1 MITIKNFRLTIPAI
15 PLVLPSEIRLP
26 LRTPQIQPFAKKKMP
41 KDNSIQSVLIIGSG
55 PIIIGQAC
63 EFDYSG
69 TQAARSLR
77 EEGIKVTLI
86 NSNPATIMT
95 DPMMA
100 DKVYLLPLTVE
111 SIEQILQESEA
122 SGNRIDAV
130 LPTMGGQTAL
140 NLAKEAED
148 LGLWNQYNVKL
159 IGVDIKAIDKAED
172 REKFRQW
179 MIDLGVNVAQAKT
192 ANSFLEGKEF
202 AQEIGFPLVIRP
214 SFTLGGTGGGFVHDK
229 EELDEALNR
238 GLQASPIHEVLVEKA
253 VLGWKE
259 FELELLRDAA
269 DNVCIICT
277 VENFDPMGVH
287 TGDSI
292 TVAPAMTLSDTGM
305 QLMRN
310 TAIKMM
316 RDLGNFAGGC
326 NVQFAMN
333 PDTEEIIA
341 IEINP
346 RVSRSSA
353 LASKATGYPIAK
365 IAAKLAIG
373 FNLDELENQITKTT
387 SAYFEPALDYVI
399 VKIPRW
405 NFDKFKG
412 ANDTLG
418 LQMKSVGEVMA
429 IGRSFTEAVQKACQ
443 SLENNAVGLGYYGK
457 SLMHADELLEY
468 IKTPKWDRI
477 FRIKDA
483 LMAGISVSSI
493 SKATNGIDRW
503 FLLEIQKL
511 CNLEKEM
518 AKYDLAD
525 LPDELL
531 REAKVHGFSD
541 EQISRITQHGDEED
555 VYKKRKEAGITRVY
569 KMVDTCSAEFEAK
582 TPYFYSTFE
591 TPSVSAEGDGLAT
604 SNESK
609 RSSKKKIIVLGS
621 GPNRIGQ
628 GIEFDYCCVHGLLA
642 IKECGYEAIMV
653 NCNPETVSTDFD
665 MADKLYFEP
674 VYWEHIWE
682 IIEHEQPEGVIVQL
696 GGQTALKLA
705 EKLNEK
711 GIKIIGTSFE
721 SLDIA
726 EDRGRFSDLLKELEI
741 PYPEYGTA
749 WSVDDAIAVANKVG
763 YPVLVRPSYVLGGQR
778 MRIVLNDE
786 EVEKAVVS
794 LLKHIPGNKILIDHF
809 LDRCQE
815 AEIDAI
821 CDGDKFHVMGIM
833 EHIEPA
839 GIHSGDS
846 NAVLP
851 AFNLSPLEIQ
861 DMVDYAKKIAL
872 ALKVKGLINIQFAI
886 KDGKVYVIEANP
898 RASRT
903 TPFIA
908 KAYGVPYLNYA
919 TKVMLDKLKVADIPE
934 EKNLEGFAIK
944 EPVFS
949 FNKFPG
955 VNKELGPEMKSTGE
969 AIRFIKN
976 LRDPYFRQLY
986 KDRSMYLSK

>member
-1 MITIKNFRLTIPAI
+1 
-15 PLVLPSEIRLP
+15 
-26 LRTPQIQPFAKKKMP
+26 MP
-41 KDNSIQSVLIIGSG
+41 KDTSIKSVLIIGSG

-69 TQAARSLR
+69 SQAARSLR
-77 EEGIKVTLI
+77 EEGIKVILI

-111 SIEQILQESEA
+111 SIEEILEENQ
-122 SGNRIDAV
+122 IDAV

-140 NLAKEAED
+140 NLAKEANE
-148 LGLWNQYNVKL
+148 LGVWEKYNVRM
-159 IGVDIKAIDKAED
+159 IGVDIDAIETAED
-172 REKFRQW
+172 REKFRQL
-179 MIDLGVNVAQAKT
+179 MVKIGMPVAPSRT
-192 ANSFLEGKEF
+192 ANSLLEGKEF
-202 AQEIGFPLVIRP
+202 AQEIGIPLVIRP
-214 SFTLGGTGGGFVHDK
+214 SYTLGGTGGGFVHTKD
-229 EELDEALNR
+229 ELDAALER
-238 GLQASPIHEVLVEKA
+238 GLTASPIHEVLVEKA
-253 VLGWKE
+253 VVGWKE
-259 FELELLRDAA
+259 FELELLRDKN
-269 DNVCIICT
+269 DNVAIICT
-277 VENFDPMGVH
+277 VENVDPMGVH

-292 TVAPAMTLSDTGM
+292 TVAPAMTLSDTAF
-305 QLMRN
+305 QEMRN
-310 TAIKMM
+310 KAILMM
-316 RDLGNFAGGC
+316 RSLGNFAGGC
-326 NVQFAMN
+326 NVQFALN
-333 PDTEEIIA
+333 PDTEDLIA
-341 IEINP
+341 VEINP

-373 FNLDELENQITKTT
+373 YYLDELKNQITKTT

-399 VKIPRW
+399 VKMPRW
-405 NFDKFKG
+405 NFDKFRG

-418 LQMKSVGEVMA
+418 LQMKSVGEVMS
-429 IGRSFTEAVQKACQ
+429 IGRSFAEALQKATQ
-443 SLENNAVGLGYYGK
+443 SLENNAVGLGNYTK
-457 SLMHADELLEY
+457 SQMSAEELIEY
-468 IKTPKWDRI
+468 IKIPKWDRI

-483 LMAGISVSSI
+483 LMLGVSIGTI
-493 SKATNGIDRW
+493 SKATGIDRW
-503 FLLEIQKL
+503 FVNEVRKIVD
-511 CNLEKEM
+511 LEKEI
-518 AKYDLAD
+518 AKYKLDTLPVDL
-525 LPDELL
+525 LK
-531 REAKVHGFSD
+531 EAKLMGFSD
-541 EQISRITQHGDEED
+541 QQISLIMQDGNDED
-555 VYKKRKEAGITRVY
+555 VYKKRKDAGFTRIY

-591 TPSVSAEGDGLAT
+591 HKGV
-604 SNESK
+604 NESK
-609 RSSKKKIIVLGS
+609 LGKKKKIIVLGS

-642 IKECGYEAIMV
+642 IKECGYESIMV

-674 VYWEHIWE
+674 VFWEHLWE
-682 IIEHEQPEGVIVQL
+682 IVEHEKPDGVIVQL

-705 EKLNEK
+705 ERLNEK
-711 GIKIIGTSFE
+711 GIKIIGTSFDDM
-721 SLDIA
+721 DIA
-726 EDRGRFSDLLKELEI
+726 EDRGRFSDMLKELNI
-741 PYPEYGTA
+741 PYPNYGTA
-749 WSVDDAIAVANKVG
+749 YNVDEAVEVANKVG

-778 MRIVLNDE
+778 MRIVINDE
-786 EVEKAVVS
+786 ELEKAVVS

-821 CDGDKFHVMGIM
+821 CDQEDFHVMGVM

-851 AFNLSPLEIQ
+851 QFNLSPLVVET
-861 DMVDYAKKIAL
+861 MEEYARKIAFR
-872 ALKVKGLINIQFAI
+872 LKIKGLINIQFAI

-908 KAYGVPYLNYA
+908 KAYQIPYLNIA
-919 TKVMLDKLKVADIPE
+919 TKVMLGQNKLRDFKFV
-934 EKNLEGFAIK
+934 KRLKGYAIK

-949 FNKFPG
+949 FEKFPN
-955 VNKELGPEMKSTGE
+955 VSRELGPEMKSTGE
-969 AIRFIKN
+969 AIRFIKD

-986 KDRSMYLSK
+986 KERSMHLSK

>member
-1 MITIKNFRLTIPAI
+1 
-15 PLVLPSEIRLP
+15 
-26 LRTPQIQPFAKKKMP
+26 MP

-69 TQAARSLR
+69 TQAARSLK
-77 EEGIKVTLI
+77 EEGIQVILI

-111 SIEQILQESEA
+111 SIEQILEE
-122 SGNRIDAV
+122 NKIDAV

-148 LGLWNQYNVKL
+148 LGVWQKYNVKL

-179 MIDLGVNVAQAKT
+179 MIQLKVPVAPAKT

-202 AQEIGFPLVIRP
+202 AQQIGFPLVIRP
-214 SFTLGGTGGGFVHDK
+214 SFTLGGTGGSFVHDK
-229 EELDEALNR
+229 TELDEALNR
-238 GLQASPIHEVLVEKA
+238 GLEASPIHEVLVEKA

-259 FELELLRDAA
+259 FELELLRDAN
-269 DNVCIICT
+269 DNVCIICS

-292 TVAPAMTLSDTGM
+292 TVAPAMTLSDTAM

-326 NVQFAMN
+326 NVQFALN
-333 PDTEEIIA
+333 PATEEIIA

-373 FNLDELENQITKTT
+373 YTLDELENQITKTT

-457 SLMHADELLEY
+457 SMLHAEEILEH

-483 LMAGISVSSI
+483 LMLGVSVNTI
-493 SKATNGIDRW
+493 AKATGIDRW
-503 FLLEIQKL
+503 FIYEIQKI
-511 CNLEKEM
+511 CTLEKEIV
-518 AKYDLAD
+518 KYDLD
-525 LPDELL
+525 TLPIELL

-541 EQISRITQHGDEED
+541 EQISRITQHGDDED
-555 VYKKRKEAGITRVY
+555 VYAKRKEAGITRVY

-591 TPSVSAEGDGLAT
+591 EGHV
-604 SNESK
+604 NESK
-609 RSSKKKIIVLGS
+609 VSNKKKVIVLGS

-642 IKECGYEAIMV
+642 IKESGFEAIMV

-674 VYWEHIWE
+674 VYWEHLWE
-682 IIEHEQPEGVIVQL
+682 IIDHEKPEGVIVQL

-705 EKLNEK
+705 KLLHEK
-711 GIKIIGTSFE
+711 GIKIIGTDFDNM
-721 SLDIA
+721 DIA
-726 EDRGRFSDLLKELEI
+726 EDRGRFSDMLKELDI
-741 PYPEYGTA
+741 PYPNYGTA
-749 WSVDDAIAVANKVG
+749 YDVDDAIEVAQKVG

-778 MRIVLNDE
+778 MRIVINDE
-786 EVEKAVVS
+786 ELEKAVIS
-794 LLKHIPGNKILIDHF
+794 LLKHIPGNKILVDHF

-821 CDGDKFHVMGIM
+821 FDGDQFHVMGVM

-851 AFNLSPLEIQ
+851 QFNLSPLVVTTMEH
-861 DMVDYAKKIAL
+861 YAEKIAR
-872 ALKVKGLINIQFAI
+872 ALQIKGLINIQFAI
-886 KDGKVYVIEANP
+886 KDGNVFVIEANP

-908 KAYGVPYLNYA
+908 KAYEIPYLNIA
-919 TKVMLDKLKVADIPE
+919 TKIMLGEAKLKDFKF
-934 EKNLEGFAIK
+934 EKKLKGFAIK

-949 FNKFPG
+949 FEKFPG
-955 VNKELGPEMKSTGE
+955 VSRELGPEMKSTGE
-969 AIRFIKN
+969 AIRFIKD